1 VSRVSISMVSAVAG
15 NLFAIA
21 LMSNTPLMSLHPLLV
36 QWAVGSGESKHDLY
50 CLLPSAD
57 CQLMNRRARVD
68 LACQKQRRAD
78 DGADSADYQSPSQ
91 RSRLHRKVDAMGTR
105 WNDDG
110 LQRDIGA
117 VDRRLG
123 AVDAGAP
130 ARIRILAQNEKSA

>member
-1 VSRVSISMVSAVAG
+1 
-15 NLFAIA
+15 
-21 LMSNTPLMSLHPLLV
+21 MSNTPLMSLHPLLV
-36 QWAVGSGESKHDLY
+36 QSKH
-50 CLLPSAD
+50 LLPSAD
-57 CQLMNRRARVD
+57 CQLLNRRARVD

-78 DGADSADYQSPSQ
+78 DGADSAGYQSPSQ

-130 ARIRILAQNEKSA
+130 ARIRILAQDEKSATLAGHAQDRKSTRLNSSHLGISY